1 MMGRLYLSSRD
12 SNYKVGTTRVRCT
25 VISKQ
30 TQERIHG
37 LWATQALFSE
47 RSRKMEE
54 QERNKRRRKHVW
66 EGQCF
71 SMQQHPL
78 TWVWDGLF
86 HWGAHYCSKEKQITG
101 EIKETERYKTREND
115 LLECWLETKKVSFVI
130 FNMHVNAHVD
140 TVKHLIPHSS
150 QGVLLHGKHC
160 PSHTC
165 FLLLLFLS
173 CSSIFLLL
181 SEKSAWV
188 AHKPWILSCV
198 CLLITVHLTL
208 VVPTL

>member
-1 MMGRLYLSSRD
+1 M
-12 SNYKVGTTRVRCT
+12 SNPSTFLREKQEDGGTR
-25 VISKQ
+25 
-30 TQERIHG
+30 
-37 LWATQALFSE
+37 
-47 RSRKMEE
+47 EE
-54 QERNKRRRKHVW
+54 QEKKKTCMRRAML
-66 EGQCF
+66 

-101 EIKETERYKTREND
+101 EIKETERYKTRENGPVERSFLVIFHA
-115 LLECWLETKKVSFVI
+115 LLGRHSMYLSVSFNSPVI
-130 FNMHVNAHVD
+130 CFGVFAAVVCPSM
-140 TVKHLIPHSS
+140 KQSIPHSS